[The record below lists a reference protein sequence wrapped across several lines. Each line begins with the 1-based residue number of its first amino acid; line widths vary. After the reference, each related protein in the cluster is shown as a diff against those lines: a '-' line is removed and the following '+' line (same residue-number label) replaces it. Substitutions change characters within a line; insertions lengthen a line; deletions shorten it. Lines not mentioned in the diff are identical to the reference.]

1 MYNFSTAIP
10 IKKGVNTDPAKCHSF
25 STITVEEKVISR
37 VRQML
42 KP

>member
-1 MYNFSTAIP
+1 MATAIP
-10 IKKGVNTDPAKCHSF
+10 IKKGVNTDPTKCLSF

-37 VRQML
+37 VRQTL